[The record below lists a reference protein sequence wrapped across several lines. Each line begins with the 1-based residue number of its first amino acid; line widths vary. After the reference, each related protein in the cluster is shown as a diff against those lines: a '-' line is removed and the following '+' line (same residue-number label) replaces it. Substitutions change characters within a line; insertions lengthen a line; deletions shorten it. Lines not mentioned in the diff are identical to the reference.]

1 MAANETIPYT
11 PCTLQTCL
19 LKDSTIGYQPNVG
32 ANVFYLILFV
42 ITLVVNLYFG
52 ISHRTWSFLILMVF
66 GSILEV
72 VGYAARIQ
80 LHFDPFQFN
89 NFVQ

>member
-1 MAANETIPYT
+1 MAANETTAFT
-11 PCTLQTCL
+11 PCTLQTCSL
-19 LKDSTIGYQPNVG
+19 DESTIGYQPNVG
-32 ANVFYLILFV
+32 ANVFYLAIFA
-42 ITLVVNLYFG
+42 ITLIVNIFFG
-52 ISHRTWSFLILMVF
+52 IRYRTWSFLAAMAF